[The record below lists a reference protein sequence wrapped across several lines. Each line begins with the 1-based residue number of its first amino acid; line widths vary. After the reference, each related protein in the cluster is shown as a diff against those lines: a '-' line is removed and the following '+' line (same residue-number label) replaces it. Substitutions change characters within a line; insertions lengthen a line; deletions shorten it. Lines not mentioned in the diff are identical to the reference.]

1 MKEKSKEE
9 IQDSDLTEHIRTQI
23 EMIHSEEEL
32 RSFLTRE
39 SGRLGELHNQAYMLF
54 SDMLDQLTTP
64 VSEEEAEIRQGE
76 KEHLTIRDILREY
89 LFQNIVLEAKNRAV
103 TSKKLVKKGELPKES
118 QFILSRI
125 QKDISDEWP
134 EETTLSKM
142 KSRKAD
148 VTRKTLILLFLAT
161 YSGEDTFAATMQ
173 EGYDVYSGDYSED
186 FPFPE
191 DEELTREDV
200 FLDTKDRIDFMLSL
214 CGFAALDPRSS
225 FDWLILYCMC
235 AEDLLDM
242 DDRMRNMFLQMFG
255 DGSGDS

>member
-1 MKEKSKEE
+1 
-9 IQDSDLTEHIRTQI
+9 
-23 EMIHSEEEL
+23 
-32 RSFLTRE
+32 
-39 SGRLGELHNQAYMLF
+39 
-54 SDMLDQLTTP
+54 
-64 VSEEEAEIRQGE
+64 
-76 KEHLTIRDILREY
+76 
-89 LFQNIVLEAKNRAV
+89 
-103 TSKKLVKKGELPKES
+103 
-118 QFILSRI
+118 
-125 QKDISDEWP
+125 
-134 EETTLSKM
+134 M